1 METEVPFL
9 SGVDEDGLPLAGV
22 SDFRGRPVYRNTS
35 GGWRAALFVVVM
47 ELASTFANYGVSANL
62 ITYLTG
68 PLGHSN
74 ASAAAAVNIW
84 SGTASLMPLLGAFV
98 ADSWLGCYRSIILAS
113 THYALGY
120 GMITLAST
128 NPTQQASS
136 LDNDHASHPSSVK
149 VGADKPC
156 GLAFA
161 ADQFNPGHPQEC
173 AARCSFFNWC
183 YIQENLGWGI
193 GFGYLC
199 VIMISAALVVFL
211 LGSPSYRLYAP
222 TPGSQSPFTR
232 LAHNIATL
240 VRSSSCSF
248 GTIIRG
254 VCSVLRLLPI
264 WTACLAY
271 GVVFAQIMTFFN
283 KQGRTLDRHLFA
295 SLELPPAALQTF
307 GPAAILLFVSIYDR
321 LLVPALRCMT
331 GNPSG
336 LTPLQRVGAR
346 MVVSLATVCVAALVE
361 ARRLEKAHEYGLV
374 DDAGATVP
382 MSWVWLVP
390 QYVMIGV
397 ADVFAMVG
405 MQEFFYDHMPIEL
418 CSLGLAL
425 YFSVMGIGGFI
436 SGALISLIDRVTSSG
451 GGDSWFA
458 DNLNRAHL
466 DYFYWLLAGLS
477 AIELVLYIRV
487 TISFVYRRKS
497 LH

>member
-1 METEVPFL
+1 
-9 SGVDEDGLPLAGV
+9 
-22 SDFRGRPVYRNTS
+22 
-35 GGWRAALFVVVM
+35 
-47 ELASTFANYGVSANL
+47 
-62 ITYLTG
+62 
-68 PLGHSN
+68 
-74 ASAAAAVNIW
+74 
-84 SGTASLMPLLGAFV
+84 
-98 ADSWLGCYRSIILAS
+98 
-113 THYALGY
+113 
-120 GMITLAST
+120 
-128 NPTQQASS
+128 
-136 LDNDHASHPSSVK
+136 
-149 VGADKPC
+149 
-156 GLAFA
+156 
-161 ADQFNPGHPQEC
+161 
-173 AARCSFFNWC
+173 
-183 YIQENLGWGI
+183 
-193 GFGYLC
+193 
-199 VIMISAALVVFL
+199 MISAFVVFL

-232 LAHNIATL
+232 LAHDIATLL

-248 GTIIRG
+248 GTIRQHHPKDEDDMTKSEE

-264 WTACLAY
+264 WTACLVY
-271 GVVFAQIMTFFN
+271 GVVFAQITTFFN

-307 GPAAILLFVSIYDR
+307 GPAAILLFVPIYDR
-321 LLVPALRCMT
+321 LLVPELRCMT
-331 GNPSG
+331 GNPSR

-405 MQEFFYDHMPIEL
+405 MQEFFYDHMPSEL

-451 GGDSWFA
+451 ARWPQRH
-458 DNLNRAHL
+458 RACAIYPLHHL
-466 DYFYWLLAGLS
+466 VCLQAQEPPLRAC
-477 AIELVLYIRV
+477 LYNWMSTHV
-487 TISFVYRRKS
+487 VVFLISDDGCQ
-497 LH
+497 